1 MAEATYPL
9 HMARSQFQ
17 TLNIE
22 RGVYAVLNDRSSP
35 TLYWLVEL
43 Q

>member
-9 HMARSQFQ
+9 HMVRSHFQ

-35 TLYWLVEL
+35 TLYRCIEL
-43 Q
+43 